1 MTMKKIF
8 LTLICALA
16 AFSLSAQ
23 VDRSR
28 MPEPGPAPKINL
40 EEPERFDM
48 PNGMTVLVVEDH
60 KLPRVSVQLNLDNA
74 PVLEGDKAGVASL
87 TGSLMGKG
95 SKNIPKDEFEEE
107 VDFMGA
113 TFFIGPDGG
122 YASSLKRYFPRVLEL
137 MSEAALYPN
146 FTQEEFDK
154 EKAKIITG
162 LKTAEKDASSIASR
176 VSGALAYG
184 TGHPYGEFTTEES
197 VNNVTL
203 ADVERYYIENFVPAN
218 AYMVVV
224 GDTDLKEVK
233 ALVEK
238 HFTDWV
244 KATPPTVEFSRPQ
257 QAQYTQV
264 NFVDLPNA
272 VQSEIRVQN
281 LVGLKMK
288 DPDYLAAEIA
298 NQILGGGGEGRLFL
312 NLREDKG
319 YTYGSYSSIGDNKW
333 GLSRFQ
339 ATAQVRNAV
348 TDSSLVEI
356 LKEIKRISSE
366 PVSDRELE
374 IAKAK
379 YAGNFV
385 LSLEQPRNIARFAL
399 NKLTEDLPD
408 DYYTNYLA
416 RLDAI
421 DKQDVMQAAQKY
433 FKPEN
438 ARAVIVGK
446 GSEVLENLGKVTFD
460 GKPVPIKYYDKFAT
474 PAEKPNYDTALPE
487 GVSLQSVLDKYIE
500 AIGGKARLDQVQAL
514 KLVYEGSA
522 MGATMRTEEIYTA
535 DKYAQTM
542 FMNDQPMMGV
552 VAKGDELYMKQGGNK
567 VPLPPA
573 MQKDMLKSVGIIPE
587 QAIARNPEAK
597 LGGIEVVDGV
607 KAYRIDVPGEA
618 VSNSFYYDVETGLKI
633 KETTVTSMNGQTQNQ
648 EVYIKEYREVDG
660 ISFPAVKTMPMGP
673 QQLEVILKE
682 ANINYEVQESDF
694 N

>member
-1 MTMKKIF
+1 MKKIF
-8 LTLICALA
+8 LTLIGTLA
-16 AFSLSAQ
+16 AVTLSAQ
-23 VDRSR
+23 VDRSK

-48 PNGMTVLVVEDH
+48 PNGLTVLVVEDH
-60 KLPRVSVQLNLDNA
+60 KLPRVSVQLSLDNA
-74 PVLEGDKAGVASL
+74 PVLEGEKAGVASM

-95 SKNIPKDEFEEE
+95 SKNIPKDAFEEE

-113 TFFIGPDGG
+113 TLFVGPGGG

-184 TGHPYGEFTTEES
+184 RSHPYGEFTTEES

-224 GDTDLKEVK
+224 GDTDIKEVK

-244 KATPPTVEFSRPQ
+244 KATAPTVEYSRPQ

-281 LVGLKMK
+281 LVDLKMK

-333 GLSRFQ
+333 GPSRFQ

-356 LKEIKRISSE
+356 LKEIDRISSE

-385 LSLEQPRNIARFAL
+385 LSLEQPRNIASFAL

-446 GSEVLENLGKVTFD
+446 GSEVLENLEKVTFD
-460 GKPVPIKYYDKFAT
+460 GKSVPIKYYDKYAT
-474 PAEKPNYDTALPE
+474 PAEKPELGAAVPAGIT
-487 GVSLQSVLDKYIE
+487 VQSVIDMYFE
-500 AIGGKARLDQVQAL
+500 AIGGKNAVDQIQSL
-514 KLVYEGSA
+514 KLVYEGTA
-522 MGATMRTEEIYTA
+522 MGSTIKSEELRTA
-535 DKYAQTM
+535 DKYAQTTY
-542 FMNDQPMMGV
+542 MNGSPMMGV
-552 VAKGDELYMKQGGNK
+552 IAKGDELFMKQGANK
-567 VPLPPA
+567 VPLPETMKTD
-573 MQKDMLKSVGIIPE
+573 MQKSMGIFPE
-587 QAIARNPEAK
+587 QGIAKNPEAK
-597 LGGIEVVDGV
+597 LSGIEVVDGV

-618 VSNSFYYDVETGLKI
+618 VQASYFYDTETGLKI
-633 KETTVTSMNGQTQNQ
+633 KEATVISINGQTQNQ
-648 EVYIKEYREVDG
+648 ETSIKEYQEVDG
-660 ISFPAVKTMPMGP
+660 IKFPSLRVVPMGP
-673 QQLEVILKE
+673 QQIESKLLEAV
-682 ANINYEVQESDF
+682 INYDVQESDF

>member
-1 MTMKKIF
+1 MKKIF
-8 LTLICALA
+8 LTLIGTLA
-16 AFSLSAQ
+16 AVTLTAQ
-23 VDRSR
+23 VDRSK

-40 EEPERFDM
+40 DEPDRFDM
-48 PNGMTVLVVEDH
+48 FNGLTVLVVEDH
-60 KLPRVSVQLNLDNA
+60 KLPRVSVQLTLDNP
-74 PVLEGDKAGVASL
+74 PVLEGEKAGVASM

-113 TFFIGPDGG
+113 TLFVSPGGG

-184 TGHPYGEFTTEES
+184 KNHPYGEFTTEES
-197 VNNVTL
+197 VNKITL
-203 ADVERYYIENFVPAN
+203 ADVERYYTENFVPAN

-224 GDTDLKEVK
+224 GDTDMEEVK

-238 HFTDWV
+238 HFTAWN
-244 KATPPTVEFSRPQ
+244 KATAPSVEFSKPQ

-281 LVGLKMK
+281 LVDLKMK

-356 LKEIKRISSE
+356 LKEIDRISSE

-385 LSLEQPRNIARFAL
+385 LSLEQPRNIATFAL

-421 DKQDVMQAAQKY
+421 DKQDVLQAAQKY

-460 GKPVPIKYYDKFAT
+460 GKSVPIKYYNKYAAPADK
-474 PAEKPNYDTALPE
+474 PEYSSALPE
-487 GVSLQSVLDKYIE
+487 GITLQTVIDEYFK
-500 AIGGKARLDQVQAL
+500 AIGGKAVVNDIGAM
-514 KLVYEGSA
+514 KLVYEGTA
-522 MGATMRTEEIYTA
+522 MGATMRIEEISTP
-535 DKYAQTM
+535 DKMAQTM
-542 FMNDQPMMGV
+542 FMNENPVMGMI
-552 VAKGDELYMKQGGNK
+552 AKGDELFMKQGGNK
-567 VPLPPA
+567 VPLPPG
-573 MQKDMLKSVGIIPE
+573 MQKDYLKSIGVIPE
-587 QAIARNPEAK
+587 IAILANPEAK
-597 LGGIEVVDGV
+597 LGGVEIVDGV
-607 KAYRIDVPGEA
+607 KAYRIDVPGEV
-618 VSNSFYYDVETGLKI
+618 VSNSFFYDVETGLKI
-633 KETTVTSMNGQTQNQ
+633 AEQTTTTMNGQTQSQ
-648 EVYIKEYREVDG
+648 QTAIKEYREVDG
-660 ISFPAVKTMPMGP
+660 IKVPAVKMIPLGP
-673 QQLEVILKE
+673 QQQIEVQLKE
-682 ANINYEVQESDF
+682 AIINYQVQESDF